1 MDDTSTEDVYYSR
14 GYNRGIVNQTNFL
27 IKLIKDS
34 DLPNKAEVLDLI
46 FKKIKS

>member
-14 GYNRGIVNQTNFL
+14 GYNRGVVNQTNFL

-34 DLPNKAEVLDLI
+34 DLPNKAEVLELI